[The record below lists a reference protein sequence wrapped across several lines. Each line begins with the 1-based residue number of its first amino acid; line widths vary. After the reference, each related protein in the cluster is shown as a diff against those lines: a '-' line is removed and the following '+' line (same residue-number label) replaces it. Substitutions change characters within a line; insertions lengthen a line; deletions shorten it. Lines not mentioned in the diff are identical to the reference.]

1 MLDYYHPVQMYGL
14 VEKPTWPRGED
25 VEDTED

>member
-1 MLDYYHPVQMYGL
+1 MLVYDQPVRMFGL

-25 VEDTED
+25 VEDTEV